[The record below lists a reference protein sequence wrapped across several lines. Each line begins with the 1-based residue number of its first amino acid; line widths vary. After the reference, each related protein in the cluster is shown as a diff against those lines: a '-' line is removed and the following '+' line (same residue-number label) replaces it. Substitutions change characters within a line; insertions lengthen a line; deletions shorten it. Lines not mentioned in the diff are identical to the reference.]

1 MNNTPFPILYAE
13 DDEEDR
19 FLFLEGV
26 SEADENV
33 SVITVENGTEV
44 IKYLLQVSEPNQLP
58 FAIVSDLHMPL
69 CDGWD
74 VLRMIKQHPGWQHIP
89 VIIFSTSS
97 SRAEIRSA
105 QNMGAAAFFSKPG
118 TYQEVITI
126 VQEIIGIC
134 KQFRPSQS

>member
-1 MNNTPFPILYAE
+1 MNDTSFPILYAE

-26 SEADENV
+26 REANANF
-33 SVITVENGTEV
+33 SVVTVENGTEV
-44 IKYLLQVSEPNQLP
+44 INYLLQMSERHQLP
-58 FAIVSDLHMPL
+58 LAIVSDLRMPL

-74 VLRMIKQHPGWQHIP
+74 VLRMVKQHPAWRHIP

-97 SRAEIRSA
+97 SRAEIKAA
-105 QNMGAAAFFSKPG
+105 QHLGANAFFSKPG
-118 TYQEVITI
+118 TYQEVIAI
-126 VQEIIGIC
+126 VQEIMGIC